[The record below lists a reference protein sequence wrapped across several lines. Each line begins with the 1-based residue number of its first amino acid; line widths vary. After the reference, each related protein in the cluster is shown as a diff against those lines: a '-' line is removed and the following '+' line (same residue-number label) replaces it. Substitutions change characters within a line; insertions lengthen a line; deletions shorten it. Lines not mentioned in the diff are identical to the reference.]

1 MDKILTVIIPTY
13 NMEKYLDKCIS
24 SLIVGDNS
32 LMNYLDIIIVNDGS
46 KDNSSN
52 IAHNYSRQ
60 YPEVIRVI
68 DKENGNYGSCINRGL
83 SEAKGKYIKVLDADD
98 TFDNGNWIKLIK
110 ELLRLDVDLVLTD
123 YNLVDEKGNIICH
136 KNFKFN
142 QNECFSANIMARELG
157 EVEMHAITYKTQ
169 ILRDMGYA
177 QTEGISYTDTE
188 WVFIPMQN
196 VKTIYYSPITVYKY
210 LVGREGQ
217 TVDESVYIK
226 NRVHVKK
233 ILYRLLDEC
242 FHQDLLSSKKL
253 IFFQHKLFG
262 YCIRYYNNSLIE
274 NKFTSSE
281 LIELDKLIKEKCP
294 ELYSCMSELSYSNI
308 KYIKIWRENKYK
320 IPIKERF
327 IVSLIRL
334 KRKYLPNISLKR
346 NNAK

>member
-1 MDKILTVIIPTY
+1 MEKILTVIIPTY

-24 SLIVGDNS
+24 SLIVNDNS

-110 ELLRLDVDLVLTD
+110 ELLSLDVDLVLTD
-123 YNLVDEKGNIICH
+123 YNLVDKKGNIICH
-136 KNFKFN
+136 KDFKFS
-142 QNECFSANIMARELG
+142 QNECFSANMMVRELG

-169 ILRDMGYA
+169 ILKDMGYV

-196 VKTIYYSPITVYKY
+196 VKTIYYAPITVYKY

-217 TVDESVYIK
+217 TMDENVYVK
-226 NRVHVKK
+226 NRSHVKK
-233 ILYRLLDEC
+233 ILYSLLTESC
-242 FHQDLLSSKKL
+242 KNNLLKSEKS
-253 IFFQHKLFG
+253 IFFQHKLYG
-262 YCIRYYNNSLIE
+262 YCSRFYNLSLMDRRF
-274 NKFTSSE
+274 NSSE
-281 LIELDKLIKEKCP
+281 LIDVDKFIKDNCID
-294 ELYSCMSELSYSNI
+294 LYNYLSLLSYSNI
-308 KYIKIWRENKYK
+308 KYIKIWRENNYN
-320 IPIKERF
+320 IPFYFRCAIDIIK
-327 IVSLIRL
+327 L
-334 KRKYLPNISLKR
+334 KRKYLSNIKLGWMK
-346 NNAK
+346 